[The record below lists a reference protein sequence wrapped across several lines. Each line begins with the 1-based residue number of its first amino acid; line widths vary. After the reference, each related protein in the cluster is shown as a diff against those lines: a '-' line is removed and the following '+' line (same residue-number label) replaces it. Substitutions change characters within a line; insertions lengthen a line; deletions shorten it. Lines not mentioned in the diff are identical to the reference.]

1 MSVTTTVLLLC
12 LAPSES
18 SANVN
23 GQSHLCVTGKAGD
36 VTRKTTVMPATVVRT
51 DIGCSNGVTVGVGV
65 VRRDFVKTQ
74 SQISPSIATGCWYNT
89 TVPNAVVHNLGWV
102 EQPSSRPVPVNVVVD
117 VSFVSVHRALFVIG
131 HNHHFCWRWT
141 KGLVA
146 VPLVG
151 YVAPGSGVVHTRA
164 VVLAEVE
171 HVLSERQ
178 VVPEGVL
185 PHQCPPSSVS
195 GHVAIHLQEVCT
207 HT

>member
-1 MSVTTTVLLLC
+1 MSVTTTVLLHC

-18 SANVN
+18 SANIN

-36 VTRKTTVMPATVVRT
+36 LTRKPTVMPATVIRT
-51 DIGCSNGVTVGVGV
+51 GIACSNGVTVMIGV
-65 VRRDFVKTQ
+65 VRRGFVKAQ
-74 SQISPSIATGCWYNT
+74 SQISCSMAAGCWYNT
-89 TVPNAVVHNLGWV
+89 TVLSAVVHNLGWV

-117 VSFVSVHRALFVIG
+117 VSFVSVHRASVVVG

-141 KGLVA
+141 TGLVA

-178 VVPEGVL
+178 VFPE
-185 PHQCPPSSVS
+185 
-195 GHVAIHLQEVCT
+195 
-207 HT
+207 

>member
-36 VTRKTTVMPATVVRT
+36 MTRKPTVMPATVVRT
-51 DIGCSNGVTVGVGV
+51 GIACSNGVTVDIGV
-65 VRRDFVKTQ
+65 VRRGFVKAQ
-74 SQISPSIATGCWYNT
+74 PQISCSMAAGCWYNT
-89 TVPNAVVHNLGWV
+89 IALSAVVQNLGWV

-117 VSFVSVHRALFVIG
+117 VSFVSVHRASVVVG

-141 KGLVA
+141 MGLVA

-151 YVAPGSGVVHTRA
+151 HVAPGSRVVHTRA

-178 VVPEGVL
+178 VFPE
-185 PHQCPPSSVS
+185 
-195 GHVAIHLQEVCT
+195 
-207 HT
+207 